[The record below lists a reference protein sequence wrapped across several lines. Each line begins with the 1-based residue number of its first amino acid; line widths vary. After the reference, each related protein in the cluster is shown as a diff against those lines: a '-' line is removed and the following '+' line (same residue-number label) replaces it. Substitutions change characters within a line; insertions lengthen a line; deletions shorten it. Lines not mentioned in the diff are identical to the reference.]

1 MYSCALLEGHG
12 WLRSKIRKLDGGLST
27 AMELNGNKLSTS
39 LWTGELIRTAP
50 DEITKAHIDFINAG
64 AEIIITSAYQLSY
77 LGCGN
82 RGWSELQTDEAIYKS
97 TQLAKDAVSQS
108 GKDVKVAASVGPYG
122 AALADGSE
130 YRGNYGVGKTA
141 LKDFHAK
148 RIELL
153 IASNPDYLALET
165 MPDTQEVE
173 VLLDLLSDC
182 PIPYWIS
189 YSCKAGNQTNAG
201 QSFASAVDLAQSA
214 MAVGVNCTAPEL
226 INELLESASS
236 SIPYVVYPNSG
247 RKWDA
252 VKKEWIGTTEIGFAD
267 SLVKEW
273 IDLGAEIIGGCCG
286 IGPKEIASLRLS

>member
-1 MYSCALLEGHG
+1 M
-12 WLRSKIRKLDGGLST
+12 KLDGGLST
-27 AMELNGNKLSTS
+27 ALELNGNKLTTS
-39 LWTGELIRTAP
+39 LWTGELIRTDP
-50 DEITKAHIDFINAG
+50 EQITKAHLDFINAG

-82 RGWSELQTDEAIYKS
+82 RGWTDLQTDEALCKS
-97 TQLAKDAVSQS
+97 TQLAKDAVAQS

-130 YRGNYGVGKTA
+130 YRGNYGVGKSA

-148 RIELL
+148 RLEIL
-153 IASNPDYLALET
+153 IASNPDILALET

-182 PIPYWIS
+182 PIPYWVS
-189 YSCKAGNQTNAG
+189 YSCKAGIQTNAG

-214 MAVGVNCTAPEL
+214 MAVGANCTAPEL
-226 INELLESASS
+226 ISDLLSSAAS

-247 RKWDA
+247 RKWDS
-252 VKKEWIGTTEIGFAD
+252 VNKVWIGTNEVGFSD
-267 SLVKEW
+267 SLVREW
-273 IDLGAEIIGGCCG
+273 IDLGAQFIGGCCG
-286 IGPKEIASLRLS
+286 IGPKEIASLRLG

>member
-1 MYSCALLEGHG
+1 V
-12 WLRSKIRKLDGGLST
+12 KKLDGGLST
-27 AMELNGNKLSTS
+27 ALELNGNKLSTS

-50 DEITKAHIDFINAG
+50 DEITRAHLDFINAG

-82 RGWSELQTDEAIYKS
+82 RGWSSAQTDEALYKS

-130 YRGNYGVGKTA
+130 SRGNYGVGKTT

-182 PIPYWIS
+182 PIPYWVS
-189 YSCKAGNQTNAG
+189 YSCKDGNQTNAG
-201 QSFASAVDLAQSA
+201 QSFATAVDLAQSA
-214 MAVGVNCTAPEL
+214 MAVGINCTAPEL
-226 INELLESASS
+226 ITDLLASASS

-252 VKKEWIGTTEIGFAD
+252 VAKEWIGTTEVGFAD

>member
-1 MYSCALLEGHG
+1 MNSAV
-12 WLRSKIRKLDGGLST
+12 RKLDGGLST
-27 AMELNGNKLSTS
+27 ALELNGNKLSTS

-50 DEITKAHIDFINAG
+50 DEITKAHLDFINAG

-82 RGWSELQTDEAIYKS
+82 RGWSELQTDEALHKS
-97 TQLAKDAVSQS
+97 TQLAKDAVSKS

-182 PIPYWIS
+182 PIPYWVS
-189 YSCKAGNQTNAG
+189 YSCKEGNQTNAG

-226 INELLESASS
+226 ISGLLGSASS
-236 SIPYVVYPNSG
+236 SIPFVVYPNSG
-247 RKWDA
+247 RSWDA
-252 VKKEWIGTTEIGFAD
+252 VAKEWIGTTEVGFAD

>member
-1 MYSCALLEGHG
+1 M
-12 WLRSKIRKLDGGLST
+12 IKLDGGLST
-27 AMELNGNKLSTS
+27 ALELNGNKLSTS
-39 LWTGELIRTAP
+39 LWTGELIQTAP
-50 DEITKAHIDFINAG
+50 DEITKAHLDFINAG
-64 AEIIITSAYQLSY
+64 AEIIITSSYQLSY

-82 RGWSELQTDEAIYKS
+82 RGWSELQTDEALYKS

-108 GKDVKVAASVGPYG
+108 GKDIKVAASVGPYG

-130 YRGNYGVGKTA
+130 YHGNYGVGKTA

-182 PIPYWIS
+182 PIPYWVS
-189 YSCKAGNQTNAG
+189 YSCKEGNQTNAG

-214 MAVGVNCTAPEL
+214 MAVGINCTAPEL
-226 INELLESASS
+226 ISGLLESAPS
-236 SIPYVVYPNSG
+236 SIPYIVYPNSG

-252 VKKEWIGTTEIGFAD
+252 FKKEWIGTNEVGFAD
-267 SLVKEW
+267 SLVEEW
-273 IDLGAEIIGGCCG
+273 INLGAEIIGGCCG

>member
-1 MYSCALLEGHG
+1 LSQ
-12 WLRSKIRKLDGGLST
+12 SKINKLDGGLST
-27 AMELNGNKLSTS
+27 ALELNGNKLSTS

-50 DEITKAHIDFINAG
+50 NEITKAHLDFIIAG
-64 AEIIITSAYQLSY
+64 AQIIITSSYQLSY
-77 LGCGN
+77 VGCEN
-82 RGWSELQTDEAIYKS
+82 RGWSSAQTDEALYKS
-97 TQLAKDAVSQS
+97 TQLAMDAVSQS
-108 GKDVKVAASVGPYG
+108 GQAVKVAASVGPYG

-130 YRGNYGVGKTA
+130 YRGNYGVGKSA
-141 LKDFHAK
+141 LRDFHAR
-148 RIELL
+148 RIEVL

-189 YSCKAGNQTNAG
+189 YSCKEGNQTNAG

-226 INELLESASS
+226 ITGLLSSASS
-236 SIPYVVYPNSG
+236 AVSYVVYPNSG
-247 RKWDA
+247 RTWDA
-252 VKKEWIGTTEIGFAD
+252 VEKVWIGTTQVGFAD

-273 IDLGAEIIGGCCG
+273 MDQGAEIIGGCCG
-286 IGPKEIASLRLS
+286 IGPKEITSLRLS

>member
-1 MYSCALLEGHG
+1 MHKLACGYD
-12 WLRSKIRKLDGGLST
+12 LRVMKLDGGLST
-27 AMELNGNKLSTS
+27 ALELNGNKLTTS
-39 LWTGELIRTAP
+39 LWTGELIRTDP
-50 DEITKAHIDFINAG
+50 EQITKAHLDFINAG

-82 RGWSELQTDEAIYKS
+82 RGWTDLQTDEALFKS
-97 TQLAKDAVSQS
+97 TQLANDAVTQS
-108 GKDVKVAASVGPYG
+108 GKAVKVAASVGPYG

-130 YRGNYGVGKTA
+130 YRGNYGVGKSA

-148 RIELL
+148 RLEIL
-153 IASNPDYLALET
+153 IASNPDILALET

-182 PIPYWIS
+182 PIPYWVS
-189 YSCKAGNQTNAG
+189 YSCKEGNQTNAG
-201 QSFASAVDLAQSA
+201 QTFASAVDLAQSA
-214 MAVGVNCTAPEL
+214 MAVGINCTAPEL
-226 INELLESASS
+226 ISGLLSSASS

-247 RKWDA
+247 RTWDA
-252 VKKEWIGTTEIGFAD
+252 VAKEWIGATEVGFAD
-267 SLVKEW
+267 SLIKEW

>member
-1 MYSCALLEGHG
+1 LSQ
-12 WLRSKIRKLDGGLST
+12 SKINKLDGGLST
-27 AMELNGNKLSTS
+27 ALELNGNKLSTS

-50 DEITKAHIDFINAG
+50 NEITKAHLDFINAG
-64 AEIIITSAYQLSY
+64 AQIIITSSYQLSY
-77 LGCGN
+77 IGCEN
-82 RGWSELQTDEAIYKS
+82 RGWSTSQTDEALYKS
-97 TQLAKDAVSQS
+97 TQLAIDAVSQS
-108 GKDVKVAASVGPYG
+108 KKAVKVAASVGPYG

-130 YRGNYGVGKTA
+130 YRGNYGVGKSA
-141 LKDFHAK
+141 LRDFHAR
-148 RIELL
+148 RIEVL

-189 YSCKAGNQTNAG
+189 YSCKEGNQTNAG

-226 INELLESASS
+226 ITGLLSSASS
-236 SIPYVVYPNSG
+236 AVPYVVYPNSG
-247 RKWDA
+247 RTWDA
-252 VKKEWIGTTEIGFAD
+252 VEKVWIGTTQVGFAD

-273 IDLGAEIIGGCCG
+273 MDQGAEIIGGCCG
-286 IGPKEIASLRLS
+286 IGPKEITSLRLS

>member
-1 MYSCALLEGHG
+1 M
-12 WLRSKIRKLDGGLST
+12 IKLDGGLST
-27 AMELNGNKLSTS
+27 ALELNGNKLTTS

-50 DEITKAHIDFINAG
+50 EEITNAHLDFINAG

-82 RGWSELQTDEAIYKS
+82 RGWTDLQTDEALYKS
-97 TQLAKDAVSQS
+97 TQLAKDAVAQS
-108 GKDVKVAASVGPYG
+108 RKDVKVAASVGPYG

-130 YRGNYGVGKTA
+130 YRGNYGVGKTV

-148 RIELL
+148 RLEIL
-153 IASNPDYLALET
+153 IASNPDILALET

-173 VLLDLLSDC
+173 VLLDLLNDC
-182 PIPYWIS
+182 PIPYWVS

-214 MAVGVNCTAPEL
+214 MAVGINCTAPEL
-226 INELLESASS
+226 ISDLLSSAKS
-236 SIPYVVYPNSG
+236 SIPYAVYPNSG
-247 RKWDA
+247 RSWDA
-252 VKKEWIGTTEIGFAD
+252 VAKEWIGTSEVGFAD

-286 IGPKEIASLRLS
+286 IGPKEIASLKIG